1 MNHTVFKA
9 LITNYIN
16 AYNSFDI
23 DGMIRLLHHDLEFR
37 NISNGA
43 VDTETKGIEQFRTLA
58 ERSAKFFSQRRQMV
72 KDIIMNDDRAEIEI
86 DYEAILATDL
96 PNGLKAGQT
105 IKMQGKSIFQ
115 MKDEML
121 IMIEDYS

>member
-23 DGMIRLLHHDLEFR
+23 DGIVRLLHHDIEFR

-58 ERSAKFFSQRRQMV
+58 ERSAKFFSQRRQTV
-72 KDIIMNDDRAEIEI
+72 KDIIMNDDKAVIEI
-86 DYEAILATDL
+86 DYEAILASDL

-115 MKDEML
+115 MKDEKL

>member
-58 ERSAKFFSQRRQMV
+58 ERSAKFFSQRRQAV